1 MSEQERIEL
10 EFTPAID
17 PLIDNYLVSV
27 GFGYNPSAMRRYCRR
42 EALRLNAKSDAELS
56 LLGLTRAEIPG
67 HVLRH
72 RLTQICA

>member
-1 MSEQERIEL
+1 MAEQDRIEL
-10 EFTPAID
+10 NFSPSID

-27 GFGYNPSAMRRYCRR
+27 GIGYNPYEMRRYCRR

-56 LLGLTRAEIPG
+56 LLGITRSDIPG

-72 RLTQICA
+72 RLSMVPA